1 MASSSSTPIDVAG
14 FAASLARA
22 APPPGL
28 EGALRALWH
37 VAKGD
42 WKKAHQI
49 AQDRD
54 DEAGAWV
61 HAYLHRLEGDLA
73 NADYW
78 YRQAGRKR
86 PTASTEDEWRQIVG
100 ALLTARDADSAP

>member
-1 MASSSSTPIDVAG
+1 MDIAA

-22 APPPGL
+22 SPPAGL
-28 EGALRALWH
+28 DGALEALWH
-37 VAKGD
+37 AAKGD
-42 WKKAHQI
+42 WKKAHDL
-49 AQDRD
+49 AQDQD
-54 DEAGAWV
+54 DETGAWV

-86 PTASTEDEWRQIVG
+86 PQEALEDEWRRIVG
-100 ALLTARDADSAP
+100 ALLESRGEDGGP